1 MQKHAKQ
8 FTALQHERP
17 SKIEPF
23 DPFLLDQHASYKMR
37 ALVPMVLHDQKK
49 QKDTWLK
56 KDKQVLQ
63 KHSPLTKACAQDGF
77 GHTIF
82 LLKYSLQR
90 PSSTAF
96 W

>member
-37 ALVPMVLHDQKK
+37 ALVPMVLHDQKTK
-49 QKDTWLK
+49 GHLVK
-56 KDKQVLQ
+56 K
-63 KHSPLTKACAQDGF
+63 
-77 GHTIF
+77 
-82 LLKYSLQR
+82 R
-90 PSSTAF
+90 
-96 W
+96 

>member
-23 DPFLLDQHASYKMR
+23 DPFLLDQHVSYKMR

-49 QKDTWLK
+49 SSLQKDTW
-56 KDKQVLQ
+56 
-63 KHSPLTKACAQDGF
+63 
-77 GHTIF
+77 F
-82 LLKYSLQR
+82 L
-90 PSSTAF
+90 
-96 W
+96 